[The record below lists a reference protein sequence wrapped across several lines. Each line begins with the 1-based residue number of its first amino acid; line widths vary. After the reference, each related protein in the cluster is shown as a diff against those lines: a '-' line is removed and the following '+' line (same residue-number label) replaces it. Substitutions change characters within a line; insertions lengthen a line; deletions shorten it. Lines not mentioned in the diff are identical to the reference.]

1 KTTVNV
7 FDNNKLLFQK
17 STNGDYSVLTQS
29 IQEMWLN
36 LFDIVNV
43 WRILLSIVFIIIAYF
58 LYKRRDIV

>member
-1 KTTVNV
+1 LYQKT
-7 FDNNKLLFQK
+7 
-17 STNGDYSVLTQS
+17 TNGDYSVLTQS